1 VGDRR
6 DRRRRQPVDCPEELQ
21 QATEERSQKKEV
33 VDVLPRPVDPPA
45 DGTAGADKE
54 DHRTERSRAMA
65 PMRPTEYAE
74 LRSRVREV
82 RDPETGRIRLV
93 RGTGEIIERIV
104 PRSEHER
111 INREATAGDGRS
123 FAAAL
128 AVHVRR

>member
-1 VGDRR
+1 M
-6 DRRRRQPVDCPEELQ
+6 E
-21 QATEERSQKKEV
+21 
-33 VDVLPRPVDPPA
+33 PPA
-45 DGTAGADKE
+45 DGTAGADGGAPSTGPEKE
-54 DHRTERSRAMA
+54 DHRAERSRAMA
-65 PMRPTEYAE
+65 PMRPAEYAE

-104 PRSEHER
+104 PRGEHER

-123 FAAAL
+123 FAVAAAAL